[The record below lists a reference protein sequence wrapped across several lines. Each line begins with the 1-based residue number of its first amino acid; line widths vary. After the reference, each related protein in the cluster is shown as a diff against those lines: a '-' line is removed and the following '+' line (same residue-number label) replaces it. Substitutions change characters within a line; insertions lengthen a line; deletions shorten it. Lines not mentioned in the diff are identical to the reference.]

1 MENRLKVRLTGAAIL
16 VALVV
21 MLVPEMFH
29 GQRGDVAASASSSG
43 EGPPVRS
50 YTIDLSNNP
59 THTAPL
65 QPTPMNVGAA
75 GNDNK
80 PAPQP
85 DQSTVTTDSVAAA
98 PPPPAPVAT
107 PTPVPVPPAPM
118 PTRVTPTPAAAR
130 VTPTPAAARV
140 TPTPTP
146 TPTPMPTPTPTP
158 TPAAARVTTAPT
170 PAPVSPAPVPARA
183 TVSSKAVQPS
193 VAATGGR
200 QAPAA
205 PRTASSGGWAV
216 QLGLFAKRDNAERL
230 THAAQAKGFTVSV
243 SSPDAKGLYRV
254 YAGGMADRSAAEAYS
269 QRLKDQGLP
278 AAVIASP

>member
-65 QPTPMNVGAA
+65 QPTPLNVGAA

-85 DQSTVTTDSVAAA
+85 DQSTVTTNSVAAV

-107 PTPVPVPPAPM
+107 PTPARVMPAALPAP
-118 PTRVTPTPAAAR
+118 
-130 VTPTPAAARV
+130 
-140 TPTPTP
+140 
-146 TPTPMPTPTPTP
+146 
-158 TPAAARVTTAPT
+158 
-170 PAPVSPAPVPARA
+170 A
-183 TVSSKAVQPS
+183 TVPSKAVQPS
-193 VAATGGR
+193 VVATSGR

-205 PRTASSGGWAV
+205 PHSASSGGWAV

-230 THAAQAKGFTVSV
+230 THAAQAKGFAVSV
-243 SSPDAKGLYRV
+243 SNPDAKGLYRV

>member
-65 QPTPMNVGAA
+65 QPMPLNVGAA
-75 GNDNK
+75 GNDIK

-85 DQSTVTTDSVAAA
+85 DQSNVTSDSVSAA
-98 PPPPAPVAT
+98 PPPAAPIA
-107 PTPVPVPPAPM
+107 M
-118 PTRVTPTPAAAR
+118 PAAAPITPRPPR
-130 VTPTPAAARV
+130 VT
-140 TPTPTP
+140 
-146 TPTPMPTPTPTP
+146 
-158 TPAAARVTTAPT
+158 
-170 PAPVSPAPVPARA
+170 PAPVPAPA
-183 TVSSKAVQPS
+183 TAASKAVQLS
-193 VAATGGR
+193 LAANSGH
-200 QAPAA
+200 QAPAVS
-205 PRTASSGGWAV
+205 RTASGGGWAV

-230 THAAQAKGFTVSV
+230 ARVAQAKGFAVSV
-243 SSPDAKGLYRV
+243 SNADAKGLYRV
-254 YAGGMADRSAAEAYS
+254 YAGGMADRTAAEAYT